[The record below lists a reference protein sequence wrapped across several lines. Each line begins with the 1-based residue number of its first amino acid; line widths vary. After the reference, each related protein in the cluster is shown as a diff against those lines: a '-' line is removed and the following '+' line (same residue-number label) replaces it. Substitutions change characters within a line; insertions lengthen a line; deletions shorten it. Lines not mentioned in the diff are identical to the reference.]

1 MKQMLFYE
9 QPVMLSKDIH
19 RNLKLDSTL
28 NGYQFAAETQAVP
41 LLALELLEIAKL
53 YPIVFVQ
60 ENNVFIPIALMS
72 VEQNKNMFVKAD
84 GTWDGRYIPAFVRR
98 YPFGMT
104 EVEANERNNDSD
116 THLICID
123 EASPRL
129 NTTTGQALFT
139 EAGEPSATLQE
150 VIHFMQQFQAD
161 TENTQAFCATLQRLA
176 LLKPIK
182 MDVQLPPLGQIDGLS
197 SNTNVPNARNFS
209 IEGIFA
215 IDEDKLIALPA
226 DECQTLL
233 KNGYMARIIAH
244 LMSLSNFSVLID
256 FHLKRES
263 ETMTVALS

>member
-1 MKQMLFYE
+1 
-9 QPVMLSKDIH
+9 V
-19 RNLKLDSTL
+19 
-28 NGYQFAAETQAVP
+28 
-41 LLALELLEIAKL
+41 
-53 YPIVFVQ
+53 
-60 ENNVFIPIALMS
+60 
-72 VEQNKNMFVKAD
+72 D

-104 EVEANERNNDSD
+104 EVEANERNHSSD

-139 EAGEPSATLQE
+139 EAGEPSAALQE

-161 TENTQAFCATLQRLA
+161 TENTQAFCATLQRLE

-182 MDVQLPPLGQIDGLS
+182 MDVQLPPLGVSNGLTPNS
-197 SNTNVPNARNFS
+197 NARNFS